1 MTPRRTAAL
10 AGSAALLATLARPGT
25 AAAEIV
31 WRGDF
36 ETADLSQ
43 WNETTGP
50 VGERVTFVQDPVREG
65 MYAARMEIRPGDLGN
80 GDLNRVEYGYHPPAA
95 GFEGSERWY
104 AWSAMQDAAFPL
116 GASWHAFTYWEAEV
130 LYTAALTFRL
140 YAGNEMT
147 FCSYVGGEQVH
158 WTRTFEPGMWH
169 DFVLHVVWSADAS
182 EGLVELWYDGELVVP
197 ATHVATMF
205 TLPGGEA
212 TPNFLHQGMIRDELL
227 EQTEVFFYDGVVEA
241 TAPEDVMPGASDT
254 SGGATEGDSGDETSD
269 GGEADAGDASGS
281 ASDASAASTTS
292 ASDTGQGEGTSA
304 ADDGTS
310 MEGAPADADG
320 GGCSCRQ
327 SSAGSSWVGL
337 LGWLA
342 FVARGRRRRL
352 GSTHVPS

>member
-1 MTPRRTAAL
+1 MTPGRIAAL
-10 AGSAALLATLARPGT
+10 AGSATLLAALVHPGH

-65 MYAARMEIRPGDLGN
+65 TYAARMEIRPGDLGN
-80 GDLNRVEYGYHPPAA
+80 GDLNRVEYGYHPPAE

-116 GASWHAFTYWEAEV
+116 GDSWHVFTYWEAEV

-140 YAGNEMT
+140 YAGNQMT
-147 FCSYVGGEQVH
+147 FCTYVGGEQVH

-182 EGLVELWYDGELVVP
+182 EGLVEVWYDGELVVP
-197 ATHVATMF
+197 ATNVATMF
-205 TLPGGEA
+205 TLPSGDA

-227 EQTEVFFYDGVVEA
+227 EQTEVFFYDGVIEA
-241 TAPEDVMPGASDT
+241 TTPEDVMPGASDT
-254 SGGATEGDSGDETSD
+254 SGGTSESESGDDSESGLDSSGAAEGASGATASTASAGDTGPGDATDAASEGSSMGGAPEQGSD
-269 GGEADAGDASGS
+269 GGCGCGQSGPGRSWAG
-281 ASDASAASTTS
+281 
-292 ASDTGQGEGTSA
+292 
-304 ADDGTS
+304 
-310 MEGAPADADG
+310 M
-320 GGCSCRQ
+320 
-327 SSAGSSWVGL
+327 

-342 FVARGRRRRL
+342 LLARGRRSARR
-352 GSTHVPS
+352 